1 MQYGEVLSL
10 GKETVLKVLITG
22 GAGFIGSNLALRIQK
37 LRPTWTATILDNF
50 STGKRENLS
59 GFRGEVVEGDI
70 LNLNSTNDTV
80 FNETEVV
87 VHLAALGSVPRS
99 LNDPMKTFSNNTL
112 GTQIVLE
119 KMRLANCK
127 RIVFSSS
134 SSVYGQNPSFPKKE
148 TDYLAPLSPYAAS
161 KSSGESL
168 IISYV
173 NSFEFKATIFR
184 FFNVYGPRQNPDGP
198 YAAVIPKFIQSAIA
212 GKAIEIYGDGEQTR
226 DFTFVDNVTDSI
238 IHSIENKV
246 ELSTPVN
253 LALGS
258 QVSILEI
265 VNTLDS
271 ILGKKHPYRFLPERK
286 GDVKSSKA
294 DTTLFET
301 YFTGQKQT
309 DFTQGLKATIDWFSL
324 AEKQVEVGS

>member
-1 MQYGEVLSL
+1 MQYGEVLRLS
-10 GKETVLKVLITG
+10 KEIVLKVLITG
-22 GAGFIGSNLALRIQK
+22 GAGFIGSNLALRIQR
-37 LRPTWTATILDNF
+37 LRPTWNVIILDNF
-50 STGKRENLS
+50 STGKPENLS
-59 GFRGEVVEGDI
+59 GFSGKVIEGDI
-70 LNLNSTNDTV
+70 LDLDSTKDTL
-80 FNETEVV
+80 FNETEAV

-112 GTQIVLE
+112 GTQILLE

-161 KSSGESL
+161 KSAGESL
-168 IISYV
+168 IMSYA

-184 FFNVYGPRQNPDGP
+184 FFNVYGPRQNPEGP
-198 YAAVIPKFIQSAIA
+198 YAAVIPKFIQSALT
-212 GKAIEIYGDGEQTR
+212 GKAIEINGDGKQTR
-226 DFTFVDNVTDSI
+226 DFTFIDNVTDSI
-238 IHSIENKV
+238 IESIDN
-246 ELSTPVN
+246 ELQPSTPVN

-265 VNTLDS
+265 VKTLES
-271 ILGKKHPYRFLPERK
+271 ILGRTIPHRFLPERK

-294 DTTLFET
+294 DTKVFET
-301 YFTGQKQT
+301 YFTAQKKI
-309 DFTQGLKATIDWFSL
+309 DFEQGLKATIDWFSL
-324 AEKQVEVGS
+324 AENQVGVGS

>member
-1 MQYGEVLSL
+1 MLSL

-59 GFRGEVVEGDI
+59 GFRGEIVEGDI

-99 LNDPMKTFSNNTL
+99 VNDPMKTFSNNTL
-112 GTQIVLE
+112 GTQILLE

-161 KSSGESL
+161 KSAGESL
-168 IISYV
+168 IMSYA

-184 FFNVYGPRQNPDGP
+184 FFNVYGPRQNPEGP
-198 YAAVIPKFIQSAIA
+198 YAAVIPKFIQSALT
-212 GKAIEIYGDGEQTR
+212 GKAIEINGDGKQTR
-226 DFTFVDNVTDSI
+226 DFTFIDNVTDSI
-238 IHSIENKV
+238 IESIDN
-246 ELSTPVN
+246 ELQPSTPVN

-258 QVSILEI
+258 QVSVLEI
-265 VNTLDS
+265 VKTLES
-271 ILGKKHPYRFLPERK
+271 ILGRTITYRFLPERI

-294 DTTLFET
+294 DTEVFET
-301 YFTGQKQT
+301 FFTAQKKI
-309 DFTQGLKATIDWFSL
+309 DFEQGLKATIDWFSL
-324 AEKQVEVGS
+324 AENQVGVGS

>member
-1 MQYGEVLSL
+1 MLSL

-37 LRPTWTATILDNF
+37 LKPTWTATILDNF

-59 GFRGEVVEGDI
+59 GFRGEIVEGDI

-99 LNDPMKTFSNNTL
+99 VNDPMKTFSNNTL
-112 GTQIVLE
+112 GTQILLE

-161 KSSGESL
+161 KSAGESL
-168 IISYV
+168 IMSYA

-184 FFNVYGPRQNPDGP
+184 FFNVYGPRQNPEGP
-198 YAAVIPKFIQSAIA
+198 YAAVIPKFIQSALT
-212 GKAIEIYGDGEQTR
+212 GKAIEINGDGKQTR
-226 DFTFVDNVTDSI
+226 DFTFIDNVTDSI
-238 IHSIENKV
+238 IESIDN
-246 ELSTPVN
+246 ELQPSTPVN

-258 QVSILEI
+258 QVSVLEI
-265 VNTLDS
+265 VKTLES
-271 ILGKKHPYRFLPERK
+271 ILGRTITYRFLPERI

-294 DTTLFET
+294 DTEVFET
-301 YFTGQKQT
+301 FFTAQKKI
-309 DFTQGLKATIDWFSL
+309 DFEQGLKATIDWFSL
-324 AEKQVEVGS
+324 ADNQVGVGS